1 MAQIN
6 SSSLFTAPT
15 FSFEAADQP
24 TAWRDFYLRALD
36 YLEMLKIK
44 SDEEDRD
51 KKGWTLIKL
60 MFTGQD
66 RQALQTLVENDTITE
81 ADQCTPR
88 LALKAIQTAL
98 KDGEHYWHYRDEIL
112 SDIRQQPEEQ
122 VHTLSTRII
131 NLVNNCNFRDQQT
144 TETLKIMLLQHAI
157 KYHEA
162 RDWIRLQD
170 PTTLTYKALLQH
182 CKQLEQCCDHFRKAQ
197 QKGRGELTTLANAS
211 VTHTSIHQDAITSHS
226 SHNSCYRCGY
236 SHVNRDCPAI
246 GQRCFKCNRV
256 GHFSHLCKARNT
268 NNHTNSH
275 RYDTRRSSHRTRSSR
290 SRHNS
295 RSSSRSSS
303 RSPARS
309 STHHSRPRR
318 YRSPTP
324 HHVDTITIT
333 RPSAAPTNSDIED
346 NQTQMKKCKDR
357 SPTPIPEPLF
367 TFHDYSDT
375 DYPESNVG
383 TPVYAQYKGRRSTAE
398 TTTTTNA
405 SQDQYSSADSELP
418 ISDDETESSYTSQSE
433 HTNFSSFQDHT
444 TYIPRPPACNQ
455 PESTTEDE
463 ITSIPT
469 QTRPIP
475 PPRPSKATHVKQ
487 STQAHPYTAPV
498 RKSPLLPTPPASE
511 RLSNNTTYKQ
521 YITKPSASNNSNPTF
536 TRPSPSYNRS
546 DNQHIPRP
554 SPSPP
559 RYNTH
564 PAFPGP
570 AHYSHYLQ
578 HIPGPYTAFPPYL
591 HQNFITGPYQQ
602 TPPIPA
608 PYQQT
613 PGHFPQ
619 RVYYVPIILPHYTI

>member
-6 SSSLFTAPT
+6 SNTLFTAPT
-15 FSFEAADQP
+15 FSFDAADQP

-44 SDEEDRD
+44 PDEEDQD

-66 RQALQTLVENDTITE
+66 RQAVQTLVENDTITE
-81 ADQCTPR
+81 ADQCTPT

-98 KDGEHYWHYRDEIL
+98 KDGEHYWHYRDKIL

-131 NLVNNCNFRDQQT
+131 NLVNNCNFQDQQT

-162 RDWIRLQD
+162 HDWIRLQD
-170 PTTLTYKALLQH
+170 PTTLTYKTLLQH

-197 QKGRGELTTLANAS
+197 QKGRAELTTLANAS
-211 VTHTSIHQDAITSHS
+211 VTHTSIHQDAITAHS

-236 SHVNRDCPAI
+236 SHVNRDCPAR
-246 GQRCFKCNRV
+246 GQRCYKCNKL
-256 GHFSHLCKARNT
+256 GHFSNLCRARNT
-268 NNHTNSH
+268 NNHTN
-275 RYDTRRSSHRTRSSR
+275 RYRHDTRRSSHRRR
-290 SRHNS
+290 NS

-303 RSPARS
+303 RSPAHS
-309 STHHSRPRR
+309 STHHSCPRR
-318 YRSPTP
+318 HRSPTP
-324 HHVDTITIT
+324 FHIDTITIT
-333 RPSAAPTNSDIED
+333 RPSTAPTNSDIED
-346 NQTQMKKCKDR
+346 NQTQLKKCKDR
-357 SPTPIPEPLF
+357 CPMPVPEPLF
-367 TFHDYSDT
+367 TFHDYSNT
-375 DYPESNVG
+375 DYPDSNVG
-383 TPVYAQYKGRRSTAE
+383 TPVYEQYKGRRSTADTI
-398 TTTTTNA
+398 TTANA
-405 SQDQYSSADSELP
+405 SQDQYSSAASELP
-418 ISDDETESSYTSQSE
+418 ESDIETESSYTSQSE

-444 TYIPRPPACNQ
+444 TYIPRPPACDQ

-469 QTRPIP
+469 KTCPIP
-475 PPRPSKATHVKQ
+475 PPRPSKATHIKQ
-487 STQAHPYTAPV
+487 STRTHPYTAPV
-498 RKSPLLPTPPASE
+498 QKSPLLPTPPASE
-511 RLSNNTTYKQ
+511 RLSNDTNYKQ
-521 YITKPSASNNSNPTF
+521 YITRPSTPNNSNPTF

-564 PAFPGP
+564 PAFSGP
-570 AHYSHYLQ
+570 ANYSYYLQ
-578 HIPGPYTAFPPYL
+578 PHIPGPYTAFPPYL
-591 HQNFITGPYQQ
+591 HQNFITGPYQL
-602 TPPIPA
+602 TPPLPLPA
-608 PYQQT
+608 PYQQIS
-613 PGHFPQ
+613 GHFQ
-619 RVYYVPIILPHYTI
+619 QVYYVPVILPQPLQHYTR

>member
-6 SSSLFTAPT
+6 NSTLFTAPT

-44 SDEEDRD
+44 SDEEDQD

-81 ADQCTPR
+81 ADQRTPR

-197 QKGRGELTTLANAS
+197 QKGRAELTTLANAS

-246 GQRCFKCNRV
+246 GQRCFKCNRL
-256 GHFSHLCKARNT
+256 GHFSHLCKARDT

-383 TPVYAQYKGRRSTAE
+383 TPVYAQYTGRRSTAE
-398 TTTTTNA
+398 TITTTNV

-418 ISDDETESSYTSQSE
+418 ISDAETENSYTSQSE

-487 STQAHPYTAPV
+487 STRAHPYTAPV

-564 PAFPGP
+564 PAFSGP

-613 PGHFPQ
+613 SGHFPQ